1 MNKNNFTFVALGI
14 GLFLMLIVMKGSV
27 TGDDGATAMPLLTLL
42 VVSEFAF
49 FVTAVGAY
57 LGVMQ
62 ILSLGIKPLI
72 TVVTLCCIVL
82 SIGFMWL
89 GIELWPFS
97 G

>member
-1 MNKNNFTFVALGI
+1 MLMSRSTASFVA
-14 GLFLMLIVMKGSV
+14 KGSV

-62 ILSLGIKPLI
+62 ILSVGIKPLI
-72 TVVTLCCIVL
+72 TCRHAVGSCIVL
-82 SIGFMWL
+82 SIGL
-89 GIELWPFS
+89 LCGH
-97 G
+97 GA

>member
-1 MNKNNFTFVALGI
+1 LGI

-27 TGDDGATAMPLLTLL
+27 TSDDGTTAIPLLTLL

-49 FVTAVGAY
+49 FVTAIGAY
-57 LGVMQ
+57 MGVMQ
-62 ILSLGIKPLI
+62 LLSDGIKPLI
-72 TVVTLCCIVL
+72 AVVTLCSIVL